1 MSSIKNVVKVMN
13 FHSLLRVDASKKK
26 AEKYFLLEKEL
37 TMMIQQI
44 MYNRNFIL
52 DKNML
57 LPDPDAP
64 VLNIY
69 FGSDFGFCSNYN
81 SQIMEMMG
89 QERTVTKIVIGEKVV
104 RNDETVILKCSKDTY
119 ENDPQQLYDILQS
132 CIDEAAYR
140 EINIIFN
147 RYQSVSDIHIEKKK
161 VYPFLIEEKEDIS
174 MYQEDYL
181 CEDDVHQVLRNMM
194 VLYLF
199 YQVELCHINTNAA
212 ENVLRQNT
220 TSESLKKIDERDEI
234 HLRERRKEIK
244 SKQFRKTIESFTKQ
258 NAMRGG
264 KI

>member
-1 MSSIKNVVKVMN
+1 MN
-13 FHSLLRVDASKKK
+13 FHSLLRVDSSKKK
-26 AEKYFLLEKEL
+26 AEKYFILEREL

-57 LPDPDAP
+57 LPNKDAP

-69 FGSDFGFCSNYN
+69 FGSDYGFCSNYN
-81 SQIMEMMG
+81 SQIMELMS
-89 QERTVTKIVIGEKVV
+89 QERDVAKIVVGEKIV
-104 RNDETVILKCSKDTY
+104 RQDETIILKCSKDSY
-119 ENDPQQLYDILQS
+119 EKDPQPLYDILQS
-132 CIDEAAYR
+132 CIDEARYS

-161 VYPFLIEEKEDIS
+161 VYPFLIEEEEDARI
-174 MYQEDYL
+174 YQDDFL
-181 CEDDVHQVLRNMM
+181 CEDDVHRVLRNMI

-220 TSESLKKIDERDEI
+220 TSESLKKIDERDEV
-234 HLRERRKEIK
+234 HQRERRKEIK